1 MKGDNL
7 MNLTNKEIIYISG
20 ENIDY
25 IQFRRLLEYKD
36 IINHAYT
43 LRNKTIN
50 YGPNLSKEDYL
61 NNYKF
66 LCQELGI
73 DANNIVKPHQSHT
86 SNVKV
91 IEEKEYNNEPD
102 INNNYLENID
112 GLITNKNN
120 LILASTNADCILF
133 ILFDPINRV
142 IANIHSGW
150 RGSLNSIVIKAV
162 KKMHDKYNSNY
173 KDIICCICPSI
184 HKCCFE
190 VDSDVR
196 DMFYDRFNYLD
207 NIDDIIEKVEG
218 KYHIDTILLNTTLLL
233 NLGLD
238 GNNIIDSGI
247 CSVCN
252 SKDINSYRCDKDNY
266 KLSTAVIML
275 NECKD

>member
-1 MKGDNL
+1 M
-7 MNLTNKEIIYISG
+7 
-20 ENIDY
+20 
-25 IQFRRLLEYKD
+25 
-36 IINHAYT
+36 
-43 LRNKTIN
+43 
-50 YGPNLSKEDYL
+50 
-61 NNYKF
+61 
-66 LCQELGI
+66 
-73 DANNIVKPHQSHT
+73 
-86 SNVKV
+86 
-91 IEEKEYNNEPD
+91 
-102 INNNYLENID
+102 
-112 GLITNKNN
+112 
-120 LILASTNADCILF
+120 
-133 ILFDPINRV
+133 
-142 IANIHSGW
+142 
-150 RGSLNSIVIKAV
+150 
-162 KKMHDKYNSNY
+162 
-173 KDIICCICPSI
+173 CCICPAI